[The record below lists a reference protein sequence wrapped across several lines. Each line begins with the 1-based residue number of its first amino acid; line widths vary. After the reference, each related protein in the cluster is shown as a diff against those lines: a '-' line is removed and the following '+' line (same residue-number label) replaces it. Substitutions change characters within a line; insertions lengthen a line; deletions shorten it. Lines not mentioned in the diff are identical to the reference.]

1 MSLVDAWARA
11 FALTLAVEV
20 AVAVPLIGRR
30 EPLWRRLEAV
40 ALAQLLSHPA
50 VWFIF
55 PRLELG
61 RLPFLVVAEG
71 WAIGI
76 ELLLYRLAFVT
87 VPWSRVLAVSALAN
101 GASFA
106 FGTLLQ

>member
-1 MSLVDAWARA
+1 MSLIDAWARA

-30 EPLWRRLEAV
+30 EPLGRRLEAV

-50 VWFIF
+50 VWFVF
-55 PRLELG
+55 PLLELR
-61 RLPFLVVAEG
+61 RLPFLVLVEA
-71 WAIGI
+71 WAIGV
-76 ELLLYRLAFVT
+76 ELLLYRLTFVT
-87 VPWSRVLAVSALAN
+87 VPWTRALAVSALAN

-106 FGTLLQ
+106 CGILFQ